1 MSKYKKHAPKTPITN
16 KERAFLKRS
25 IEKLGYSV
33 SDYAK
38 QYGFTH
44 AVVYG
49 ILNQTQPTHTKTSRK
64 LFDVIGYESSENK
77 ADGHAQGAS
86 DEGSGPAA

>member
-1 MSKYKKHAPKTPITN
+1 MNKYKKHAPKTPISN

-25 IEKLGYSV
+25 IEKLGLSV
-33 SDYAK
+33 TDYAR

-49 ILNQTQPTHTKTSRK
+49 ILNQTQLTHTKTSRK
-64 LFDVIGYESSENK
+64 LFDVIGYANTTNQPE
-77 ADGHAQGAS
+77 GHAQGAS
-86 DEGSGPAA
+86 SEGSGADD